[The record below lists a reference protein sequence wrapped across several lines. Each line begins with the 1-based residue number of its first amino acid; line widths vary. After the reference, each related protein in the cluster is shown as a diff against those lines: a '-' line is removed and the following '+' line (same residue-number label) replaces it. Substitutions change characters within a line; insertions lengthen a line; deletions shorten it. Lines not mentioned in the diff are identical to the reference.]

1 MPSEQRRN
9 QNFVELSEVYKGKK
23 EVFGK
28 DSDQY
33 TKKLISTI
41 YEEIAFYLEEQLV
54 NSDGGYKK
62 LIIEISKQREQ

>member
-41 YEEIAFYLEEQLV
+41 YEKIAFYLEEQLV

>member
-54 NSDGGYKK
+54 NSYGGYKK